1 MTDVVGRGPDA
12 SPPAGQPRLFIFDL
26 DGVIYRG
33 DSVLPFATDAVAALR
48 RSGATVVFFTN
59 NSTRTRESYSRKL
72 GAMGI
77 PAGPD
82 EIMTSAYATALYFLE
97 NRLAG
102 TTAYVIGEEGVVS
115 ELSRAGVRVVQG
127 EQQNGHIDS
136 VVVGLDREFSYR
148 KLLAAQQAILA
159 GARFI
164 ATNGDLTFPVE
175 EGKVIPGGGSLVAAV
190 QAATAATPLVIGKP
204 ENYAIDK
211 ILQITGASPEY
222 TYMVGDRMDTDIL
235 AGRRMGLHTVLVLTG
250 VSQAEDVESAPAE
263 MRPEIVLPDLSRLPE
278 VLCIAP

>member
-1 MTDVVGRGPDA
+1 
-12 SPPAGQPRLFIFDL
+12 LFIFDL

-33 DSVLPFATDAVAALR
+33 DTVLPFATDVISALR
-48 RSGATVVFFTN
+48 RSGATLFFLTN

-72 GAMGI
+72 GEMGI
-77 PAGPD
+77 PTTPE

-97 NRLAG
+97 NRLGG
-102 TTAYVIGEEGVVS
+102 TAAYVIGEEGLVD
-115 ELSRAGVRVVQG
+115 ELSRAGVRVVHG
-127 EQQNGHIDS
+127 ERNGHVDS
-136 VVVGLDREFSYR
+136 VVVGLDREFTYR

-175 EGKVIPGGGSLVAAV
+175 EGRVIPGGGSLVAAV
-190 QAATAATPLVIGKP
+190 QAATSLAPLVIGKP
-204 ENYAIDK
+204 ESYAVEK
-211 ILQITGASPEY
+211 ILQITGASPDH

-250 VSQAEDVESAPAE
+250 VSRAEDVESAPAE

-278 VLCIAP
+278 VSCTAP